1 MASAGEHTVPLLDRP
16 PPEAAEAYTTDGS
29 LDFDGNPA
37 LKNRT
42 GGWRACRAVLG
53 NLFLVPIEISTVI
66 WFRPHL
72 VRAGTDFC
80 YCLAFHGISYN
91 LVTYLT
97 AVLGQSNVVAAR
109 SVSSWKGT
117 CYLTPLAGAVVADS
131 YWGRYRTMVVSCSVG
146 VAGMLMAALSAYL
159 PLLVKNG
166 SSFTGLTSSNIVSA
180 QEFILFLGLYMVAF
194 GLGGLRPCLMSFG
207 ADQFDDG
214 DPSERVTKGSFFN
227 WYVFN
232 MYCASLVSSTGIV

>member
-1 MASAGEHTVPLLDRP
+1 
-16 PPEAAEAYTTDGS
+16 EAYTTDGS

-146 VAGMLMAALSAYL
+146 VA
-159 PLLVKNG
+159 V
-166 SSFTGLTSSNIVSA
+166 
-180 QEFILFLGLYMVAF
+180 
-194 GLGGLRPCLMSFG
+194 
-207 ADQFDDG
+207 
-214 DPSERVTKGSFFN
+214 GSFQPLYYTAINNHSVPESESPCHVPVEQFRIS
-227 WYVFN
+227 F
-232 MYCASLVSSTGIV
+232 